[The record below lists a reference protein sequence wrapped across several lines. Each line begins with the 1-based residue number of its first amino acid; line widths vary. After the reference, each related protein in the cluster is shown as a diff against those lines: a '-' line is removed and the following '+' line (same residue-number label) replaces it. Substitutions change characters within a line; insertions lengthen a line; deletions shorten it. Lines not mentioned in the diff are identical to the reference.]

1 MVLIGIV
8 FVIGVVT
15 TVRSDNTDR
24 NDNKSKTFNEYN
36 YIKEKGSRS
45 MITRLWLVYVVE
57 RHFRQYFSYI
67 VATTTVLHEVV

>member
-8 FVIGVVT
+8 FVISVVT

-45 MITRLWLVYVVE
+45 MITRLWLVYVV
-57 RHFRQYFSYI
+57 
-67 VATTTVLHEVV
+67 